1 MSYTPTAL
9 GLHMEHRPNPEVK
22 KAVSLS
28 LSGSCLCVHVATW
41 LLVTAE
47 HRQGLLVFVWR
58 LLPRYILSLQLL
70 VCKIY
75 ISFLHEREFYEERGS
90 ACFEVSDLVTSAKI
104 TPNLFFWRGCEAQKG
119 TCPSQTVNHLC
130 QEVSINALQKHPGNN
145 QDLQL
150 LLPVSLAVCVGVQAL
165 QRGTLLC

>member
-1 MSYTPTAL
+1 MSYAPTAL
-9 GLHMEHRPNPEVK
+9 GLHMEHRPNPVVK
-22 KAVSLS
+22 KAGSLA

-90 ACFEVSDLVTSAKI
+90 ACCGVSDLVTSAKI
-104 TPNLFFWRGCEAQKG
+104 TPNLLFFWRGCEA
-119 TCPSQTVNHLC
+119 
-130 QEVSINALQKHPGNN
+130 
-145 QDLQL
+145 
-150 LLPVSLAVCVGVQAL
+150 
-165 QRGTLLC
+165 